1 MTGNFMTEN
10 NSLTLVTHTIS
21 QWKDWLIGFIP
32 NIVSAVILL
41 TLFYFLAKIL
51 SKAALRIYSRLFPK
65 NLRAAKGIS
74 IGVKILIWFLGI
86 ILALEVLHLAS
97 FLTHLLAGAGIVGI
111 IAGFA
116 FKDIASNAFSGLLI
130 KSEQPFEVGDWVNIN
145 NSIGKVVNIG
155 LVTVELMTIEG
166 ETALIPN
173 QMIYSDEFFNYSKL
187 KKRRVILSTGVSYG
201 DDLDKVRQVTL
212 DLMQEWDFVIDKNDI
227 NFYFT
232 DIGSSTFDFIIR
244 FWVDFVTYEDY
255 LESKSQAIM
264 ALKKRFEQENISIAY
279 NVTTLDFGVKGG
291 VNLFDKAIQI
301 NDNGSTT
308 KTQ

>member
-1 MTGNFMTEN
+1 MTEN
-10 NSLTLVTHTIS
+10 NSLTLVTHTIT

-32 NIVSAVILL
+32 NILSAIILL

-51 SKAALRIYSRLFPK
+51 SKTALRIYRRLFPA
-65 NLRAAKGIS
+65 NPRAAKGIE
-74 IGVKILIWFLGI
+74 IGVKILIWFFGI

-130 KSEQPFEVGDWVNIN
+130 KSEQPFEIGDWVNIN

-301 NDNGSTT
+301 NDNGSAT

>member
-1 MTGNFMTEN
+1 MTEN
-10 NSLTLVTHTIS
+10 NSLTLVTHTLS

-32 NIVSAVILL
+32 NIVSAIILL
-41 TLFYFLAKIL
+41 TLFYFLANIL
-51 SKAALRIYSRLFPK
+51 SKVALRIYSRLFAK
-65 NLRAAKGIS
+65 NLRAAKGIA

-130 KSEQPFEVGDWVNIN
+130 KSEQPFDIGDWVNIN
-145 NSIGKVVNIG
+145 NSIGKVMNIG

-173 QMIYSDEFFNYSKL
+173 QMIYSGEFFNYSKL

-212 DLMQEWDFVIDKNDI
+212 ALMQEWDFVIDKNDI

-232 DIGSSTFDFIIR
+232 DIGSSTFDFVIR
-244 FWVDFVTYEDY
+244 FWVNFVTYEDY

-291 VNLFDKAIQI
+291 VNLFDKTLQL
-301 NDNGSTT
+301 NDNRATA
-308 KTQ
+308 KAQ

>member
-1 MTGNFMTEN
+1 MTEN
-10 NSLTLVTHTIS
+10 NSLTLVTHTLS

-32 NIVSAVILL
+32 NIVSAIILL
-41 TLFYFLAKIL
+41 TLFYFLANIL
-51 SKAALRIYSRLFPK
+51 SKVALRIYSRLFAK
-65 NLRAAKGIS
+65 NLRAAKGIA

-130 KSEQPFEVGDWVNIN
+130 KSEQPFDIGDWVNIN
-145 NSIGKVVNIG
+145 NSIGKVMNIG

-173 QMIYSDEFFNYSKL
+173 QMIYSGEFFNYSKL

-212 DLMQEWDFVIDKNDI
+212 ALIQEWDFVIDKNDI

-232 DIGSSTFDFIIR
+232 DIGSSTFDFVIR
-244 FWVDFVTYEDY
+244 FWVNFVTYEDY

-291 VNLFDKAIQI
+291 VNLFDKTLQL
-301 NDNGSTT
+301 NDNRATA
-308 KTQ
+308 KVQ

>member
-1 MTGNFMTEN
+1 MIGNFMTEN

-32 NIVSAVILL
+32 NILSAIILL

-51 SKAALRIYSRLFPK
+51 SKAALRIYRRLFPA
-65 NLRAAKGIS
+65 NPRAAKGIE
-74 IGVKILIWFLGI
+74 IGVKILIWFFGI

-130 KSEQPFEVGDWVNIN
+130 KSEQPFEIGDWVNIN

-264 ALKKRFEQENISIAY
+264 ALKKRFETRKYQHCLQRNYA
-279 NVTTLDFGVKGG
+279 
-291 VNLFDKAIQI
+291 
-301 NDNGSTT
+301 
-308 KTQ
+308 

>member
-1 MTGNFMTEN
+1 MTEN

-32 NIVSAVILL
+32 NIVSAIILL

-74 IGVKILIWFLGI
+74 IGVKILIWFFGI

-130 KSEQPFEVGDWVNIN
+130 KSEQPFEIGDWVNIN

-155 LVTVELMTIEG
+155 LVTVELETIEG

-173 QMIYSDEFFNYSKL
+173 QLIDSAEFFNYSKL

-301 NDNGSTT
+301 NDNGSAT

>member
-1 MTGNFMTEN
+1 MAEN

-32 NIVSAVILL
+32 NIVSAIILL

-74 IGVKILIWFLGI
+74 IGVKILIWFFGI

-130 KSEQPFEVGDWVNIN
+130 KSEQPFEIGDWVNIN

-155 LVTVELMTIEG
+155 LVTVELETIEG

-173 QMIYSDEFFNYSKL
+173 QLIDSAEFFNYSKL

-301 NDNGSTT
+301 NDGSAA
-308 KTQ
+308 KAQ

>member
-1 MTGNFMTEN
+1 MTEN

>member
-1 MTGNFMTEN
+1 MTQN
-10 NSLTLVTHTIS
+10 NALTLVTQTLS
-21 QWKDWLIGFIP
+21 QWQDWLIGFIP
-32 NIVSAVILL
+32 NIISAIILL
-41 TLFYFLAKIL
+41 TLFYFIAKLL
-51 SKAALRIYSRLFPK
+51 SKVALRIYNRLFPK
-65 NLRAAKGIS
+65 DLRSAKGIA

-111 IAGFA
+111 VAGFA

-155 LVTVELMTIEG
+155 LVTVELITIEG

-201 DDLDKVRQVTL
+201 DDLDKVRQVAL
-212 DLMQEWDFVIDKNDI
+212 DLIQEWDFVIDKNDV

-291 VNLFDKAIQI
+291 VNLFDKVLKI
-301 NDNGSTT
+301 NDNGPAT
-308 KTQ
+308 KA

>member
-1 MTGNFMTEN
+1 MTEN

-32 NIVSAVILL
+32 NILSAIILL

-51 SKAALRIYSRLFPK
+51 SKTALRIYRRLFPA
-65 NLRAAKGIS
+65 NPRAAKGIE
-74 IGVKILIWFLGI
+74 IGVKILIWFFGI

-130 KSEQPFEVGDWVNIN
+130 KSEQPFEIGDWVNIN

-155 LVTVELMTIEG
+155 LVTVELITIEG

-173 QMIYSDEFFNYSKL
+173 QMIYSNEFFNYSKL

-232 DIGSSTFDFIIR
+232 DIGSSTFDFIIH
-244 FWVDFVTYEDY
+244 FWVDLVTYEDY

-301 NDNGSTT
+301 NDNGSAT

>member
-1 MTGNFMTEN
+1 MTEN
-10 NSLTLVTHTIS
+10 NSLTLVTHTLS

-32 NIVSAVILL
+32 NIVSAIILL
-41 TLFYFLAKIL
+41 TLFYFLANIL
-51 SKAALRIYSRLFPK
+51 SKVALRIYSRLFAK
-65 NLRAAKGIS
+65 NLRAAKGIA

-130 KSEQPFEVGDWVNIN
+130 KSEQPFDIGDWVNIN
-145 NSIGKVVNIG
+145 NSIGKVMNIG

-173 QMIYSDEFFNYSKL
+173 QMIYSGEFFNYSKL

-212 DLMQEWDFVIDKNDI
+212 ALMQEWDFVIDKNDI

-232 DIGSSTFDFIIR
+232 DIGSSTFDFVIR
-244 FWVDFVTYEDY
+244 FWVNFVTYEDY

-291 VNLFDKAIQI
+291 VNLFDKTLQL
-301 NDNGSTT
+301 NDNRATT
-308 KTQ
+308 KAQ

>member
-1 MTGNFMTEN
+1 MTEN

-32 NIVSAVILL
+32 NILSAIILL

-51 SKAALRIYSRLFPK
+51 SKAALRIYRRLFPA
-65 NLRAAKGIS
+65 NPRAAKGIE
-74 IGVKILIWFLGI
+74 IGVKILIWFFGI

-130 KSEQPFEVGDWVNIN
+130 KSEQPFEIGDWVNIN

-264 ALKKRFEQENISIAY
+264 ALKKRFETRKYQHCLQRNYA
-279 NVTTLDFGVKGG
+279 
-291 VNLFDKAIQI
+291 
-301 NDNGSTT
+301 
-308 KTQ
+308 

>member
-1 MTGNFMTEN
+1 MTEN
-10 NSLTLVTHTIS
+10 NSLTLVTHTLS

-32 NIVSAVILL
+32 NIVSAIILL
-41 TLFYFLAKIL
+41 TLFYFLANIL
-51 SKAALRIYSRLFPK
+51 SKVALRIYSRLFAK
-65 NLRAAKGIS
+65 NLRAAKGIA

-130 KSEQPFEVGDWVNIN
+130 KSEQPFDIGDWVNIN
-145 NSIGKVVNIG
+145 NSIGKVMNIG

-173 QMIYSDEFFNYSKL
+173 QMIYSGEFFNYSKL

-212 DLMQEWDFVIDKNDI
+212 ALMQEWDFVIDKNDI

-232 DIGSSTFDFIIR
+232 DIGSSTFDFVIR
-244 FWVDFVTYEDY
+244 FWVNFVTYEDY

-291 VNLFDKAIQI
+291 VNLFDKALQL
-301 NDNGSTT
+301 NDNQATT
-308 KTQ
+308 KVQ

>member
-1 MTGNFMTEN
+1 MAEN
-10 NSLTLVTHTIS
+10 NSLSLVTHTIS

-32 NIVSAVILL
+32 NIVSAIILL

-74 IGVKILIWFLGI
+74 IGVKILIWFFGI

-130 KSEQPFEVGDWVNIN
+130 KSEQPFEIGDWVNIN

-155 LVTVELMTIEG
+155 LVTVELETIEG

-173 QMIYSDEFFNYSKL
+173 QLIDSAEFFNYSKL

-301 NDNGSTT
+301 NDGSAA
-308 KTQ
+308 KAQ

>member
-1 MTGNFMTEN
+1 MTGNFMAEN
-10 NSLTLVTHTIS
+10 NSLSLVTHTIS

-32 NIVSAVILL
+32 NIVSAIILL

-74 IGVKILIWFLGI
+74 IGVKILIWFFGI

-130 KSEQPFEVGDWVNIN
+130 KSEQPFEIGDWVNIN

-155 LVTVELMTIEG
+155 LVTVELETIEG

-173 QMIYSDEFFNYSKL
+173 QLIDSAEFFNYSKL

-301 NDNGSTT
+301 NDGSAA
-308 KTQ
+308 KAQ

>member
-1 MTGNFMTEN
+1 MTEN

-32 NIVSAVILL
+32 NIVSAIILL

-74 IGVKILIWFLGI
+74 IGVKILIWFFGI

-130 KSEQPFEVGDWVNIN
+130 KSEQPFEIGDWVNIN

-155 LVTVELMTIEG
+155 LVTVELETIEG

-173 QMIYSDEFFNYSKL
+173 QLIDSAEFFNYSKL

-301 NDNGSTT
+301 NDKGSTT
-308 KTQ
+308 KAQ

>member
-1 MTGNFMTEN
+1 MTEN
-10 NSLTLVTHTIS
+10 NSLTLVTHTLS

-32 NIVSAVILL
+32 NIVSAIILL
-41 TLFYFLAKIL
+41 TLFYFLANIL
-51 SKAALRIYSRLFPK
+51 SKVALRIYSRLFAK
-65 NLRAAKGIS
+65 NLRAAKGIA

-130 KSEQPFEVGDWVNIN
+130 KSEQPFDIGDWVNIN
-145 NSIGKVVNIG
+145 NSIGKVMNIG

-173 QMIYSDEFFNYSKL
+173 QMIYSGEFFNYSKL

-212 DLMQEWDFVIDKNDI
+212 ALIQEWDFVIDKNDI

-232 DIGSSTFDFIIR
+232 DIGSSTFDFVIR
-244 FWVDFVTYEDY
+244 FWVNFVTYEDY

-291 VNLFDKAIQI
+291 VNLFDKTLQL
-301 NDNGSTT
+301 NDNRATT
-308 KTQ
+308 KVQ

>member
-1 MTGNFMTEN
+1 MAEN

-32 NIVSAVILL
+32 NIVSAIILL

-74 IGVKILIWFLGI
+74 IGVKILIWFFGI

-130 KSEQPFEVGDWVNIN
+130 KSEQPFEIGDWVNIN

-155 LVTVELMTIEG
+155 LVTVELETIEG

-173 QMIYSDEFFNYSKL
+173 QLIDSAEFFNYSKL

-255 LESKSQAIM
+255 LESKSKAIM

-301 NDNGSTT
+301 NDNGSAT

>member
-1 MTGNFMTEN
+1 MTEN

-65 NLRAAKGIS
+65 NLRVAKGIS

-155 LVTVELMTIEG
+155 LVTVELITIEG

>member
-1 MTGNFMTEN
+1 MTEN

-32 NIVSAVILL
+32 NILSAIILL

-51 SKAALRIYSRLFPK
+51 SKAALRIYRRLFPA
-65 NLRAAKGIS
+65 NPRAAKGIE
-74 IGVKILIWFLGI
+74 IGVKILIWFFGI

-130 KSEQPFEVGDWVNIN
+130 KSEQPFEIGDWVNIN

-301 NDNGSTT
+301 NDNELAT
-308 KTQ
+308 KAQ

>member
-1 MTGNFMTEN
+1 MTEN

-32 NIVSAVILL
+32 NIVSAIILL

-74 IGVKILIWFLGI
+74 IGVKILIWFFGI
-86 ILALEVLHLAS
+86 ILALEVLHLAY

-130 KSEQPFEVGDWVNIN
+130 KSEQPFEIGDWVNIN

-155 LVTVELMTIEG
+155 LVTVELETIEG

-173 QMIYSDEFFNYSKL
+173 QLIDSAEFFNYSKL

-201 DDLDKVRQVTL
+201 DDLEKVRQVTL

-301 NDNGSTT
+301 NDNGSAT
-308 KTQ
+308 KAQ

>member
-1 MTGNFMTEN
+1 MTEN
-10 NSLTLVTHTIS
+10 NSLDLVTHTLT

-32 NIVSAVILL
+32 NIVSAIILL
-41 TLFYFLAKIL
+41 VLFYFLAKIL
-51 SKAALRIYSRLFPK
+51 SKMALRIYSRLFPA
-65 NLRAAKGIS
+65 NRRAAKGIEIS
-74 IGVKILIWFLGI
+74 VKILIWFCGV
-86 ILALEVLHLAS
+86 ILALQVLHLAS

-130 KSEQPFEVGDWVNIN
+130 KSEQPFDIGDWVNIN

-155 LVTVELMTIEG
+155 LVTVELETIEG

-173 QMIYSDEFFNYSKL
+173 QLIYSAEFFNYSKL

-201 DDLDKVRQVTL
+201 DDLEKVRQTTL
-212 DLMQEWDFVIDKNDI
+212 ALMQEWDFVIDKNDI

-232 DIGSSTFDFIIR
+232 DIGSSTYDFIVR
-244 FWVDFVTYEDY
+244 FWVDFITYEDY

-291 VNLFDKAIQI
+291 VNLFDKAVKFEQ
-301 NDNGSTT
+301 DMTPQA
-308 KTQ
+308 KAE